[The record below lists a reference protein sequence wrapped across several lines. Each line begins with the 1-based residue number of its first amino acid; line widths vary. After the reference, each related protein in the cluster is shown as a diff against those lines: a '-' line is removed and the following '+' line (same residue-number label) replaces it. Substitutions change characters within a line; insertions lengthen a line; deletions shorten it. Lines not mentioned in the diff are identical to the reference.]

1 MSVWRHSFSLLGP
14 LAVALALAAPAHADQ
29 GRERGRGQERADQ
42 RDDDRS
48 PRQRRQDTLSDSIRR
63 IERATRGQVLSA
75 ERMQSDGR
83 DINRIKVVDDN
94 GRVRV
99 YLDDPQSRGSNPAPT
114 RDDDD

>member
-1 MSVWRHSFSLLGP
+1 MSPWRHPLSALSLL
-14 LAVALALAAPAHADQ
+14 AAALALAGPAHADQ
-29 GRERGRGQERADQ
+29 KRDQGRGQER
-42 RDDDRS
+42 DDDRS
-48 PRQRRQDTLSDSIRR
+48 QRQRRQDTLSDSIRR

-83 DINRIKVVDDN
+83 DINRIKVVDDS

-99 YLDDPQSRGSNPAPT
+99 YLDDPQSRSGNAPPT